1 MAGLPSM
8 RISAKLPMVVV
19 GGAMVVGLGIG
30 ISSYLTAENSMET
43 QAQRHLE
50 ISAERARDEL
60 STFMHHVER
69 DLHLVATN
77 PVTAQAL
84 AGVRRAWSMLDAPTQ
99 ELQDAYIENNPHP
112 IGQKD
117 QLVQATSGQ
126 MYDSIH
132 ATFHPWFQNLAQQHG
147 YYDVFLFDGDGNLV
161 YSVFK
166 ELDFAT
172 NFAANAGGQWASS
185 NLGTAYR
192 AAMAAPA
199 SNPSAFED
207 FEPYCPSYNAP
218 ACFIAHPVHDGSG
231 NTVGVLAYQ
240 VPADVIDGV
249 FADVAG
255 LGETGEIALIGE
267 DGYLRNDST
276 KTPNVSDPL
285 NTQFD
290 ATLMAEALQQGA
302 ASGTGRFYRDEP
314 MQAEVIA
321 FEIAGTPFAV
331 AAMKSVSETMA
342 PVVSIRNR
350 MAVTGGLL
358 LLAVAGVGALFARSI
373 TKPITELVGEMRTLS
388 SGDTNIALNGK
399 DRQDEIGDM
408 SRTVAVFRDGIIE
421 RERLEGESAAAAE
434 QRLQRQQQIDTLITG
449 FRDDVGAVIAAV
461 GDNAGAMTNAASTLE
476 KVANDTDQQA
486 EMAANASQEASASVD
501 AVAAAAE
508 ELAASISE
516 IGRQV
521 EKTKEV
527 VSTAAN
533 RANETNHQVEQLSS
547 TADAIGNVI
556 ALIQDIAEQTNLLA
570 LNATIE
576 AARAGEAGKGFA
588 VVASEVKN
596 LASQTAKATDDIST
610 QITEIQSSTTEAV
623 GAIQQISGTMEEV
636 NTYMASIASSVEE
649 QSAATGEISSN
660 VAQAATGTKRVVD
673 SIAVVTDATTQTTSA
688 ADDVG
693 SASGKVTDQ
702 TARLSQTVER
712 FLDGVAAA

>member
-84 AGVRRAWSMLDAPTQ
+84 AGFRRAWSMLDAPTQ

-185 NLGTAYR
+185 NLGAAYR

-199 SNPSAFED
+199 SNSIVFED
-207 FEPYCPSYNAP
+207 FEPYGPSNNAP
-218 ACFIAHPVHDGSG
+218 ASFIAHPVHDGSG
-231 NTVGVLAYQ
+231 NAVGVLAYQ
-240 VPADVIDGV
+240 VPADIIDGV

-290 ATLMAEALQQGA
+290 GTLMAEALQQGA
-302 ASGTGRFYRDEP
+302 TSGTGRFYRDEP

-350 MAVTGGLL
+350 MAATGGLL

-373 TKPITELVGEMRTLS
+373 TKPITDLVEEMRTLS
-388 SGDTNIALNGK
+388 SGETNIALHGK

-408 SRTVAVFRDGIIE
+408 TRTVAVFRDGIIE

-434 QRLQRQQQIDTLITG
+434 QRLKRQQQIDTLITG
-449 FRDDVGAVIAAV
+449 FRDDVGSVIAAV

>member
-84 AGVRRAWSMLDAPTQ
+84 AGFRRAWSMLDAPTQ

-199 SNPSAFED
+199 SNPIAFED
-207 FEPYCPSYNAP
+207 FEPYGPSNNAP
-218 ACFIAHPVHDGSG
+218 ASFIAHPVHDGSG

-449 FRDDVGAVIAAV
+449 FRDDVGSVIAAV